1 MIKWS
6 DGSMSLLIGE
16 EMFLINSHDISKQHT
31 FLGVPNVHSNS
42 IENHARLT
50 NQITFRPDS
59 NSRTHKRLSAAI
71 QARNVKQVKTK
82 FVEINDP
89 KLIELQLQVHIF
101 IYLFNYLKCTF
112 ILISLYHNLL

>member
-16 EMFLINSHDISKQHT
+16 EIFLINSHDISKQHN
-31 FLGVPNVHSNS
+31 FLGVPNIHSNS

-50 NQITFRPDS
+50 NQITFRPDA

-71 QARNVKQVKTK
+71 QARNIKQVKTK
-82 FVEINDP
+82 FVDINDP
-89 KLIELQLQVHIF
+89 KLIELQLQVYFHIF
-101 IYLFNYLKCTF
+101 IS
-112 ILISLYHNLL
+112 IAHSLI